1 MGFIISIYYDLRES
15 HIVRDG
21 YDLNVYQQW
30 VVLNPATPMNDNE
43 GTLSSV
49 SVHVWQ
55 ETVAKI
61 ARSWINEAIVV

>member
-1 MGFIISIYYDLRES
+1 M
-15 HIVRDG
+15 RDG